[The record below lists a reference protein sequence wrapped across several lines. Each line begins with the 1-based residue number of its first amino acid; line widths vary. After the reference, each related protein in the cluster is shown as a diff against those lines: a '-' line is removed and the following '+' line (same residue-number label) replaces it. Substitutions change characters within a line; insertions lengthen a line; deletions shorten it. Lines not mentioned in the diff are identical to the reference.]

1 METKSARKWFFYDQF
16 FESFFFWGRGRGGA
30 LLVIAQKKNLLGVYS
45 AQLYR
50 LLPAVTKG

>member
-16 FESFFFWGRGRGGA
+16 FESFFFLGGGA

>member
-16 FESFFFWGRGRGGA
+16 FESFFFGGMGGGA